1 MSDGESETL
10 NEISRY
16 PESGRR
22 EALEPSR
29 VGKIWQPDRV
39 VILKKKKPDRVS
51 ILCKVTLRVTWG
63 SDKRWYACP
72 YRFRRCSNRSVY
84 RLSTRERRSTMVS
97 SVSVP
102 TLPISTLI
110 YNKHYVAETANLQ
123 SI

>member
-1 MSDGESETL
+1 MIDVMSDGESETL

-39 VILKKKKPDRVS
+39 S

-63 SDKRWYACP
+63 PDKRWFACP
-72 YRFRRCSNRSVY
+72 YSLRFRRCSNRSVY

-110 YNKHYVAETANLQ
+110 YNKHDVAETANLQ